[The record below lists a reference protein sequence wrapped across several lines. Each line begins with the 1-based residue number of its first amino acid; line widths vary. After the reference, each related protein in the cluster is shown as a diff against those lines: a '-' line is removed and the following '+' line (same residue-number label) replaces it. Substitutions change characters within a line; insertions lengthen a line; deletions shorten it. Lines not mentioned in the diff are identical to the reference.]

1 MPEESSVSMPHELS
15 KAYDPAEIESRW
27 AEYWVRENLF
37 HAATPAPG
45 ADAVFSIL
53 LPPPNVTGRLHM
65 GHMLNH
71 TEMDILIRWQRML
84 GKDSMWLPG
93 TDHAGIATQMMVERQ
108 LASEGIKRQEMGRE
122 AFLERVWQWREQ
134 YGGYILE
141 QMKRLGDSVDWS
153 REFFTMD
160 EHLSRAVRE
169 AFVRFWEEG
178 LIYRG
183 TYIVNWCPRCMTALS
198 DLEVVHDETQG
209 KLWEIRYP
217 VAGMPNESIVVAT
230 TRPETMLGD
239 TAVAVNPRDER
250 YKHLHGRKVVLPL
263 VNREI
268 PIICDELAQPEFGTG
283 AVKVT
288 PAHDPNDF
296 EAGKR
301 HNLPEL
307 VVMDETAHMN
317 SNAGPYAGM
326 DRYVA
331 RDLVVSDLETAG
343 ALVSVKDY
351 LVPLGKCDRCKTVV
365 EPRISTQWFLAVNKP
380 TKDGRPSL
388 AQVAREVVLDGRIRF
403 TPENYKAIYL
413 QWMENIHDWCISRQ
427 LWWGHRIP
435 AWHCTKCQGITV
447 ARANPTQCEHCGS
460 GEITRD
466 PDVLDT
472 WFSSGLLPFSAL
484 GWPEKTAD
492 CDAFYPTSTLVTG
505 FDILF
510 FWVARMIMLG
520 CHFMAEQKDDARDI
534 VPFREVYIHA
544 LVRDAER
551 QKMSKTKGN
560 VVDPIHVIEKFGT
573 DAARFT
579 LASMAAPGTDIA
591 FSESRTESYRAFA
604 NKIWNAARFLFMNVD
619 RATEHGVW
627 SLGEFAAEA
636 AGAGHSAGLK
646 NFAAATLED
655 RWILSRFNRVSGEVS
670 EALGEYRFHEAAHV
684 VYHFFWGEY
693 CDWYVELLKPRLLSD
708 SREEARAAFANMV
721 RVFEGALRLLAPFMP
736 FITEE
741 IWWALYDGKPPL
753 KSIGLSCYPQ
763 TDAAQLDPDAEREM
777 AILQDLIVA
786 VRNIRAE
793 LKVLQKEMLPI
804 EIFAPAEVRAM
815 VEANSA
821 AVGRLAN
828 VSAMSFAADSLAKA
842 ANSRATARFEV
853 RLVYEKKI
861 DVAAELARANKD
873 LEKLEAEYQRNSSQ
887 LANEAFLAK
896 APAKVVD
903 GLKKRHAEL
912 ESLIETCKMRI
923 AELLRKKT
931 EGNPE

>member
-1 MPEESSVSMPHELS
+1 MPHELP
-15 KAYDPAEIESRW
+15 KAYDPAEIEKRW

-37 HAATPAPG
+37 HTATPKDG
-45 ADAVFSIL
+45 TNVYSLL

-71 TEMDILIRWQRML
+71 TEMDILARWQRML
-84 GKDSMWLPG
+84 GRGSMWLPG

-108 LASEGIKRQEMGRE
+108 LASEGKKRQEIGRE
-122 AFLERVWQWREQ
+122 AFLERVWQWKEQ

-160 EHLSRAVRE
+160 EQLSRAVRE

-178 LIYRG
+178 LVYRG

-198 DLEVVHDETQG
+198 DLEVGHDETQG

-217 VAGMPNESIVVAT
+217 VVGLPGESIVVAT

-239 TAVAVNPRDER
+239 TAVAVNPLDER
-250 YKHLHGRKVVLPL
+250 YAHLHGRKVKLPL
-263 VNREI
+263 VGREI
-268 PIICDELAQPEFGTG
+268 PIIFDELAQPEFGTG

-301 HNLPEL
+301 HGLEEL
-307 VVMDETAHMN
+307 VIMDETAHMN
-317 SNAGPYAGM
+317 ENAGPYKGLE
-326 DRYVA
+326 RYAAREAVVA
-331 RDLVVSDLETAG
+331 ALDASG

-365 EPRISTQWFLAVNKP
+365 EPRISTQWFLAVNKQ
-380 TKDGRPSL
+380 TKDGRASL
-388 AQVAREVVLDGRIRF
+388 AQVARDVVNDGRIRF

-435 AWHCTKCQGITV
+435 AWHCADCHEITV
-447 ARANPTQCEHCGS
+447 ARTNPTQCAHCGS
-460 GEITRD
+460 ASIEQDT
-466 PDVLDT
+466 DVLDT

-484 GWPEKTAD
+484 GWPEKTPD
-492 CDAFYPTSTLVTG
+492 CDAFYPTSVLVTG

-520 CHFMAEQKDDARDI
+520 CHFMDEQKPDKRDI

-544 LVRDAER
+544 LVRDANR

-560 VVDPIHVIEKFGT
+560 VVDPIGVIEKFGT

-579 LASMAAPGTDIA
+579 LAAMAAPGTDIA
-591 FSESRTESYRAFA
+591 FSESRTDSYRAFA

-619 RATEHGVW
+619 RAAEQDVW
-627 SLGEFAAEA
+627 SLGEFAAERDPKDA
-636 AGAGHSAGLK
+636 VGLK
-646 NFAAATLED
+646 GFAAATLED
-655 RWILSRFNRVSGEVS
+655 RWILSRFNRVTGEVS
-670 EALGEYRFHEAAHV
+670 AALGEYRFHEAAHV
-684 VYHFFWGEY
+684 IYHFFWDEY
-693 CDWYVELLKPRLLSD
+693 CDWYVELIKPRLLSPD
-708 SREEARAAFANMV
+708 REDARAAFANLV

-741 IWWALYDGKPPL
+741 IWSAVYDGKTPL
-753 KSIGLSCYPQ
+753 KSIALAAYPV
-763 TDAAQLDPDAEREM
+763 TDAAQLNSDAEREM
-777 AILQDLIVA
+777 AILQDLIVS
-786 VRNIRAE
+786 VRNVRAE
-793 LKVLQKEMLPI
+793 LKVPQKEALPV
-804 EIFAPAEVRAM
+804 EVFTNDDVRSLI
-815 VEANSA
+815 EANA
-821 AVGRLAN
+821 AALGRLAN
-828 VSAMSFAADSLAKA
+828 VSVLTFVDESLAKA
-842 ANSRATARFEV
+842 TNSRATARFEV
-853 RLVYEKKI
+853 RLVYEQKI
-861 DVAAELARANKD
+861 DVAAETARVTKE
-873 LEKLEAEYQRNSSQ
+873 LEKLEAEYQRNGNQ
-887 LANEAFLAK
+887 LGNEAFLAK
-896 APAKVVD
+896 APAKVVE
-903 GLKKRHAEL
+903 GLKTRRVEM
-912 ESLIETCKMRI
+912 ESLIEKSKSRLG
-923 AELLRKKT
+923 ELGGAK
-931 EGNPE
+931 

>member
-1 MPEESSVSMPHELS
+1 MPHELS
-15 KAYDPAEIESRW
+15 KAYDPAEIEKRW
-27 AEYWVRENLF
+27 AEYWVSENLF
-37 HAATPAPG
+37 HTDTPKDG
-45 ADAVFSIL
+45 ANVFSIL

-71 TEMDILIRWQRML
+71 TEMDILARWQRML
-84 GKDSMWLPG
+84 GKHSMWLPG

-108 LASEGIKRQEMGRE
+108 LASEGKKRQDIGRD
-122 AFLERVWQWREQ
+122 AFIERTWQWKEQ

-198 DLEVVHDETQG
+198 DLEVAHDETQG

-217 VAGMPNESIVVAT
+217 VVGLPGESIVVAT

-250 YKHLHGRKVVLPL
+250 YTHLHGRKVRLPL
-263 VNREI
+263 VGREI
-268 PIICDELAQPEFGTG
+268 PIILDDLAQPEFGTG

-301 HNLPEL
+301 HGLEEL
-307 VVMDETAHMN
+307 VIMDETAHMN
-317 SNAGPYAGM
+317 QNAGPYKGLE
-326 DRYVA
+326 RYAARERVVA
-331 RDLVVSDLETAG
+331 DLEASG

-365 EPRISTQWFLAVNKP
+365 EPRISTQWFLAVNRQ

-388 AQVAREVVLDGRIRF
+388 AQVAQDVVNDGRIKF
-403 TPENYKAIYL
+403 TPENYQAIYL

-435 AWHCTKCQGITV
+435 AWHCSVCHEITVERTNPTKC
-447 ARANPTQCEHCGS
+447 AHCGS
-460 GEITRD
+460 EQIEQD

-520 CHFMAEQKDDARDI
+520 CHLMDEQKPEKRDI

-544 LVRDAER
+544 LVRDADR

-560 VVDPIHVIEKFGT
+560 VVDPIGVIEKFGT
-573 DAARFT
+573 DAVRFT
-579 LASMAAPGTDIA
+579 LAAMAAPGTDIA

-619 RATEHGVW
+619 RAAEQNVW
-627 SLGEFAAEA
+627 SLSEFAAEA
-636 AGAGHSAGLK
+636 NAKDATGLK
-646 NFAAATLED
+646 GFRSATLED
-655 RWILSRFNRVSGEVS
+655 RWILSRFNRVAGEVS
-670 EALGEYRFHEAAHV
+670 SALREFRFHEAAHV
-684 VYHFFWGEY
+684 IYHFFWGEY
-693 CDWYVELLKPRLLSD
+693 CDWYVELVKPRLLSSD
-708 SREEARAAFANMV
+708 RDEARATFANLV
-721 RVFEGALRLLAPFMP
+721 RVFEGALRMLAPFMP

-741 IWWALYDGKPPL
+741 IWSAVYDGKTPL
-753 KSIGLSCYPQ
+753 KSIALAAYPE
-763 TDAAQLDPDAEREM
+763 TDAAQLNADAERDM
-777 AILQDLIVA
+777 AILQDLIVS
-786 VRNIRAE
+786 VRNVRAE
-793 LKVLQKEMLPI
+793 LKVPQKETLPI
-804 EIFAPAEVRAM
+804 EVFANREVCALIA
-815 VEANSA
+815 ANTA
-821 AVGRLAN
+821 ALERLAN
-828 VSAMSFAADSLAKA
+828 VSTLTFVDESLAKA
-842 ANSRATARFEV
+842 TNSRATARFEV
-853 RLVYEKKI
+853 RLVYEQRI
-861 DVAAELARANKD
+861 DVAAETARSTKE
-873 LEKLEAEYQRNSSQ
+873 LEKMEAEYQRNSNQ
-887 LANEAFLAK
+887 LGNQGFLAK
-896 APAKVVD
+896 APAKVVE
-903 GLKKRHAEL
+903 GLKTRRVEL
-912 ESLIETCKMRI
+912 ESLIEKSKTRL
-923 AELLRKKT
+923 AELGTAK
-931 EGNPE
+931 